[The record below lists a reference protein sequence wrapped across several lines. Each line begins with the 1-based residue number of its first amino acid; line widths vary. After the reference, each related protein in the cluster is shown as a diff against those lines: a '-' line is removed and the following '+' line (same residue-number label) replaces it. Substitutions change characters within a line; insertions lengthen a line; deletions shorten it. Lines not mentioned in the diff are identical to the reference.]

1 MYICKKLS
9 KKKPK
14 SATKTLAQQLRWQ
27 IILAGIAFSFAIIIS
42 LSFITWRS
50 VEFTIDSFLKMETY
64 NLVKR
69 LENNLEL
76 ALPKNRTFQ
85 AYKEWEDIPIRLK
98 QPFDHLTIED
108 NQIYEI
114 KIINETGKMDY
125 VSLLHFVDSK
135 GQDIFALS
143 VYDAKETDE
152 IINSIIGNLLNDAI
166 WLALLIFLILFGL
179 VFWLL
184 KRTSEPMTLLSQWA
198 YKLKDNDHL
207 LKEDFPIAEL
217 NDLASQLKAGIN
229 RITEYNLRE
238 QQFLK
243 YASHEI
249 RTPLAIIQTCLD
261 TLDFKLSGKDKK
273 TVQRALKAS
282 SNMNRLSS
290 ALLWLSRESE
300 KPIEKTVVKLVPF
313 CQQQIIDHQYLINNR
328 DVFIQT
334 NMSVE
339 DIEIEADLLQIVFAN
354 LLRNACQL
362 SGPGTIEI
370 IIDEYSMH
378 IKNPKNTTEPIGS
391 SYQSFGLGLQLVS
404 RISKKLE
411 WTFNF
416 LDHPSYVEVQII
428 WSKTSK

>member
-339 DIEIEADLLQIVFAN
+339 DIKIEADLLQIVFAN

-416 LDHPSYVEVQII
+416 LDHHSYVEVQII
-428 WSKTSK
+428 WSKTSE